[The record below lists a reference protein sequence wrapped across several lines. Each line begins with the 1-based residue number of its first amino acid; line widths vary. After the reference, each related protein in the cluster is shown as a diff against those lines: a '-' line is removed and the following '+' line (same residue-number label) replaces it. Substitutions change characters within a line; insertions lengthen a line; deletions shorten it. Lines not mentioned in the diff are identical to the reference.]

1 MSGATSRVLDLLG
14 LLQTH
19 RQWSGPE
26 LSRRLGVTERTL
38 RRDVERLR
46 ELGYRVDATRGLAGG
61 YRLAAGAQLPPLLL
75 NDDEAVAVA
84 VGLRLAATQGLVD
97 GEQTT
102 LSALAKFEQL
112 LPKALRRRVNAL
124 GEHVRPAH
132 PRGGGVS
139 PELLGQLALACRDT
153 ERVRF
158 RYLAADG
165 AETDRQAEPL
175 SVVAAG
181 RAWYLVCW
189 DVDRRDWR
197 TFRIDRIARL
207 QGTGLRFRQ
216 RDAPA
221 GDPVVFVQQ
230 SLRNLFRRVTAELV
244 IDLPVAAVHER
255 FGSWARGAVAVDG
268 GRTRLPIDGEALES
282 LLMYLVWIPVDVGYE
297 IHGNDELVALAATIG
312 ARLQRHGAPA
322 VSAAPA

>member
-19 RQWSGPE
+19 RQWSGGD

-46 ELGYRVDATRGLAGG
+46 ELGYRVDATRGVAGG
-61 YRLAAGAQLPPLLL
+61 YRLAAGSQLPPLLL

-112 LPKALRRRVNAL
+112 LPKPLRRRVNAL
-124 GEHVRPAH
+124 GEHLRPAQ
-132 PRGGGVS
+132 PQGGGVS

-153 ERVRF
+153 ERIRF
-158 RYLAADG
+158 RYRAADG
-165 AETDRQAEPL
+165 TETDRRVEPL
-175 SVVAAG
+175 SVVAAR

-189 DVDRRDWR
+189 DVDRDDWR
-197 TFRIDRIARL
+197 TFRIDRMSRF
-207 QGTGLRFRQ
+207 QGTGLRFVQ
-216 RDAPA
+216 REAPA
-221 GDPVVFVQQ
+221 GDPVAFVQE
-230 SLRNLFRRVTAELV
+230 SLRTLFRTVTAELV
-244 IDLPVAAVHER
+244 VDLPLAAVVER
-255 FGSWARGAVAVDG
+255 FGTWARGATALDDHRTRWPVDG
-268 GRTRLPIDGEALES
+268 DSLES
-282 LLMYLVWIPVDVGYE
+282 LLMVLVWIPIDVDYE
-297 IHGNDELVALAATIG
+297 IRGNDELLALAATAG
-312 ARLQRHGAPA
+312 ARLQAIGRPP
-322 VSAAPA
+322 VSA